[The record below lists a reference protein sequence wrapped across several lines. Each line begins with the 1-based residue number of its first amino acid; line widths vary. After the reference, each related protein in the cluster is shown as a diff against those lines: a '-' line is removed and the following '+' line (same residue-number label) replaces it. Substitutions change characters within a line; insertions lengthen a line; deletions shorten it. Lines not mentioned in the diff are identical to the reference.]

1 MSWHAVPNFIV
12 DELMATI
19 TPAAYKV
26 HAVIVRQTIGWHRTE
41 DAISTSQFMELTGL
55 SKNSVIRAIRELM
68 DCHAIIRSEY
78 VANGV
83 SSYTYRI
90 ASSNIE
96 QGSSEIEQPSSN
108 LGSAKSEQAS
118 SNIEQ
123 TSAKNEQGG
132 GSNLAPGVVQNLNT
146 QKKDINKQETNK
158 NTTRHAVAVE
168 PADDVQSSS
177 PKKTEHR
184 KAEQR
189 DERLDSWQV
198 IAYRELA
205 RLSPP
210 HAIRD
215 RMVSEITDEPRWRDS
230 VREWIG
236 KGWSPRNISG
246 MIDFYNGKKKE
257 TRHEEPHRDADGK
270 SDLQRRMEAY
280 LEENKKW
287 LDPEYGA
294 AQRSGPPPPPP
305 HRSRQDWRD

>member
-96 QGSSEIEQPSSN
+96 HGSSEIEQVSSN

-118 SNIEQ
+118 SNIEP

-158 NTTRHAVAVE
+158 NATRHAVAVE
-168 PADDVQSSS
+168 PADDVQSSP
-177 PKKTEHR
+177 PKKVEH
-184 KAEQR
+184 R
-189 DERLDSWQV
+189 DERLDSWQ
-198 IAYRELA
+198 ILTYRELA
-205 RLSPP
+205 RLTPP

-215 RMVSEITDEPRWRDS
+215 RMVSEITDEPRWKES

-257 TRHEEPHRDADGK
+257 TRHEEPRDKRTDAAGK
-270 SDLQRRMEAY
+270 SEEERIRQYLIDNRHWLEVAQEIRRERGLPAG
-280 LEENKKW
+280 
-287 LDPEYGA
+287 DYGI
-294 AQRSGPPPPPP
+294 
-305 HRSRQDWRD
+305 DFD